1 MLFNQPT
8 NMSIQNMHI
17 IYLITGLIA
26 ALGLIT
32 KTYLLVPISFLF
44 LIIVLIINH
53 YDFKS
58 KIKNG
63 TYKKIG
69 RNSEDKG
76 FRLFGIFG
84 GISFVIIGFSVGF
97 VKIWKGIDLLSLI
110 GLFSIIN
117 GLFNHEDHKVI
128 IKPRTILLRNFPYY
142 REWSYEIIESITVL
156 NNKITVISK
165 KGKFEQYLENQNDIR
180 EFKKSIQDKIEE
192 NRLYF

>member
-1 MLFNQPT
+1 
-8 NMSIQNMHI
+8 MSIQNMHI

-44 LIIVLIINH
+44 LITVLIINH